1 MNRRRRRRASDHA
14 AEHADERWLLTYAD
28 MITLLMALFMV
39 MFAMS
44 TVDTKK
50 LKGLQESLHDA
61 LSAKIM
67 PGGQAIQ
74 ETAAQTHVETPAP
87 VPMTTSAPPQ
97 HKIVASAAQKAA
109 EMRNLEQAQQ
119 EIQRQAEAMG
129 LSTKVSTQVT
139 ERGLVI
145 QILTDG
151 LLFDSGH
158 AQIKPAG
165 FALLEHLAP
174 LLRRQSNH
182 HMVVEGHTDSL
193 PIRSSTYPSN
203 WELSTARASA
213 VVRALIA
220 MRLPPEQMEAAGR
233 AYLQPIAA
241 NTTDAGRSKNR
252 RVEIVL
258 PRTGS

>member
-1 MNRRRRRRASDHA
+1 MNRRRRRRSTDHA

-44 TVDTKK
+44 SVDTKK
-50 LKGLQESLHDA
+50 LKSLQESLNDA
-61 LSAKIM
+61 LSGKIM

-74 ETAAQTHVETPAP
+74 ETASQTHVTTPAP
-87 VPMTTSAPPQ
+87 QPMTTAAPPE
-97 HKIVASAAQKAA
+97 HKIVASATAKAA
-109 EMRNLEQAQQ
+109 ESEALAKVQA
-119 EIQRQAEAMG
+119 EIRREAEAMG

-145 QILTDG
+145 SILTDN
-151 LLFDSGH
+151 LLFDSGQAH
-158 AQIKPAG
+158 VKPAG
-165 FALLEHLAP
+165 MELLGHLAP
-174 LLRRQSNH
+174 LLRRQSNRR
-182 HMVVEGHTDSL
+182 MVVEGHTDSL
-193 PIRSSTYPSN
+193 PIRSSVYPSN

-220 MRLPPEQMEAAGR
+220 MELPPVQMEAAGR
-233 AYLQPIAA
+233 ANLQPIAA
-241 NTTDAGRSKNR
+241 NTTDAGRSTNR

-258 PRTGS
+258 PRTAN